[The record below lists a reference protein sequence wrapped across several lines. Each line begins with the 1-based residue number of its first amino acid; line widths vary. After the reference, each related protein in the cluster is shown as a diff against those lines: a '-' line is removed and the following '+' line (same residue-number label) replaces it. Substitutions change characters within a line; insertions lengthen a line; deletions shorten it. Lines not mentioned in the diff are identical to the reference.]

1 MTQSKLLSL
10 VRSEIRKSGYGYYTE
25 QAYEKWIRHYI
36 RFQELH
42 SFDRLLGNDISEY
55 LANLS
60 RDEKADASA
69 QNQAL
74 AAILFLYKQVL
85 HKSLSGRSKFNT
97 KN

>member
-1 MTQSKLLSL
+1 MTQSRLLSL
-10 VRSEIRKSGYGYYTE
+10 VRSEIRKTGYDYYTE

-36 RFQELH
+36 RFQELN
-42 SFDRLLGNDISEY
+42 SFGRLSGNDISEY

-60 RDEKADASA
+60 RDENADASA

-85 HKSLSGRSKFNT
+85 HKSLSGQSEFNT